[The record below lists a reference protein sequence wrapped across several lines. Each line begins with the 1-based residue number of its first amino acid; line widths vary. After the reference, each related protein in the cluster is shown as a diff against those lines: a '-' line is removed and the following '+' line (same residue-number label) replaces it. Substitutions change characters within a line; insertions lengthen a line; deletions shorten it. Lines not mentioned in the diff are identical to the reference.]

1 MDDRTTMED
10 MLMSIKTACDLYLH
24 GTVES
29 STANVRGAFD
39 KGLEDSLCSQ
49 NAIYQKM
56 SAKGW
61 YCNQQAEQQK
71 IDTVKQKF
79 SA

>member
-1 MDDRTTMED
+1 MDDRTVMED
-10 MLMSIKTACDLYLH
+10 LLLNIKGACDLYLH

-61 YCNQQAEQQK
+61 YASEQAPKQN
-71 IDTVKQKF
+71 IDTVRQKF
-79 SA
+79 YA